1 MYLNSGLEN
10 NLLEVFIDV
19 FYISHIDL
27 FYISHWVSTDLF
39 TKILL
44 SFKVTKQ
51 GFVQDRGLNVIIKF
65 KKIFTMP
72 YFI

>member
-10 NLLEVFIDV
+10 KLLEVFIDV

-44 SFKVTKQ
+44 SFRVAKQ
-51 GFVQDRGLNVIIKF
+51 GFVQDRGLNAVIKLR
-65 KKIFTMP
+65 KIFTMH